1 MHSTNKRRNCDVL
14 KKYVTMTNQNE
25 TKVLRKF
32 LTEIITKIP
41 HKFLVKY
48 KRTTNNDIITLLEL
62 RYYNK
67 V

>member
-1 MHSTNKRRNCDVL
+1 
-14 KKYVTMTNQNE
+14 MTNQNE

-48 KRTTNNDIITLLEL
+48 KRTTNNVILTLLEL

-67 V
+67 VLVTSL

>member
-1 MHSTNKRRNCDVL
+1 
-14 KKYVTMTNQNE
+14 MTNQNE
-25 TKVLRKF
+25 TKLIRKF

-48 KRTTNNDIITLLEL
+48 KRTTNNVILTLLEL

-67 V
+67 VLVASL